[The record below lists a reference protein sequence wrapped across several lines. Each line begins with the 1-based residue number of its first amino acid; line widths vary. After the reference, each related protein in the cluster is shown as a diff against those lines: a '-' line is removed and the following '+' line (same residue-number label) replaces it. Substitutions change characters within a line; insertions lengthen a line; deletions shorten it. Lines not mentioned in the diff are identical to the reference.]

1 MTAVLP
7 ATQRARFR
15 FALAVLA
22 AFLAHVV
29 FGPTARAGE
38 ASPAT
43 LAMVG
48 FELLEDHPDAGRH
61 DAQQARLKLIEDEF
75 RAQIQQRGLYTLVD
89 NVQHQA
95 LIDRVRG
102 GVEFI
107 YRCPHCLADIGTGMG
122 AHYVAAG
129 WVQKVSNLIL
139 NVNIEIRE
147 VATNRV
153 ALVKSVDM
161 RGNNDE
167 SWIRAV
173 RYLVRDMEDRR
184 KANPRYG
191 L

>member
-1 MTAVLP
+1 MTAFVLRI
-7 ATQRARFR
+7 AFARSTL
-15 FALAVLA
+15 ALVAFISLILA
-22 AFLAHVV
+22 
-29 FGPTARAGE
+29 FGASARAAD

-48 FELLEDHPDAGRH
+48 FELLEDNPDASRH
-61 DAQQARLKLIEDEF
+61 DAQQARLKMIEDEF

-89 NVQHQA
+89 NAPHQA
-95 LIDRVRG
+95 VIERVRG
-102 GVEFI
+102 GVEFL
-107 YRCPHCLADIGTGMG
+107 YRCPHCVAEIGTATG
-122 AHYVAAG
+122 AHYVAVG

-173 RYLVRDMEDRR
+173 RYLVRDIDDKR

>member
-1 MTAVLP
+1 MTAMFRSI
-7 ATQRARFR
+7 QRARFGLVLL
-15 FALAVLA
+15 ALAVLA
-22 AFLAHVV
+22 SAFGAAA
-29 FGPTARAGE
+29 ARAAD

-48 FELLEDHPDAGRH
+48 FELLEEHPDASRH
-61 DAQQARLKLIEDEF
+61 DAQQARLKLIEREF
-75 RAQIQQRGLYTLVD
+75 RAQIEQRGLYPLAD
-89 NVQHQA
+89 NAPHQA

-102 GVEFI
+102 SVEFL
-107 YRCPHCLADIGTGMG
+107 YRCPHCLAEIGTGMG
-122 AHYVAAG
+122 VRYVAVG

-153 ALVKSVDM
+153 VLVKSVDM

-167 SWIRAV
+167 SWVRAV
-173 RYLVRDMEDRR
+173 RFLVRDIDDKR

>member
-1 MTAVLP
+1 MTAIVRRHP
-7 ATQRARFR
+7 FARLSLALVA
-15 FALAVLA
+15 FAALVLA
-22 AFLAHVV
+22 
-29 FGPTARAGE
+29 FGPAARAAE

-43 LAMVG
+43 LAMTG
-48 FELLEDHPDAGRH
+48 FELLEDHPDASRH
-61 DAQQARLKLIEDEF
+61 DAQQARLKLIDDEF

-89 NVQHQA
+89 SAPHQA

-102 GVEFI
+102 SVEFL
-107 YRCPHCLADIGTGMG
+107 YRCPHCLAEIGTSTG
-122 AHYVAAG
+122 AQYVAVG

-173 RYLVRDMEDRR
+173 RYLVRDIDDKR

>member
-1 MTAVLP
+1 MTAIVLRNP
-7 ATQRARFR
+7 FARFSLAL
-15 FALAVLA
+15 FALVVLVLA
-22 AFLAHVV
+22 
-29 FGPTARAGE
+29 FGPAARAAD

-43 LAMVG
+43 LAMTG

-61 DAQQARLKLIEDEF
+61 EAQQARLKLIEDEF
-75 RAQIQQRGLYTLVD
+75 RTQIQQRGLYMLVD
-89 NVQHQA
+89 NAPHQA

-102 GVEFI
+102 GVEFL
-107 YRCPHCLADIGTGMG
+107 YRCPHCLAEIGTGTG
-122 AHYVAAG
+122 AHYVAVG

-173 RYLVRDMEDRR
+173 RYLVRDIDDKR

>member
-1 MTAVLP
+1 MTAAVRSIPFVRFSQALLVLL
-7 ATQRARFR
+7 AIVVACSGAVRA
-15 FALAVLA
+15 AD
-22 AFLAHVV
+22 
-29 FGPTARAGE
+29 
-38 ASPAT
+38 ASPGS

-75 RAQIQQRGLYTLVD
+75 RAQIQQRRLYTLID
-89 NVQHQA
+89 NAPHQA

-102 GVEFI
+102 GVEFL
-107 YRCPHCLADIGTGMG
+107 YRCPPCLAEIGAG
-122 AHYVAAG
+122 AGAQYVAVG

-147 VATNRV
+147 VSTNRV

-173 RYLVRDMEDRR
+173 RFLVRDMDDRR
-184 KANPRYG
+184 RANPRYG

>member
-1 MTAVLP
+1 MTAIVRRIP
-7 ATQRARFR
+7 FVRFGL
-15 FALAVLA
+15 ALL
-22 AFLAHVV
+22 AFLALVLA
-29 FGPTARAGE
+29 FGASARAAD

-48 FELLEDHPDAGRH
+48 FELLEDHPDASRN
-61 DAQQARLKLIEDEF
+61 DAQQARLRLIEDEF

-89 NVQHQA
+89 NAPHQA
-95 LIDRVRG
+95 LIKRVSG
-102 GVEFI
+102 GVEFL
-107 YRCPHCLADIGTGMG
+107 YRCPHCLAEIGTGIG
-122 AHYVAAG
+122 AHYVAVG

-173 RYLVRDMEDRR
+173 RFLVRDMDDKR
-184 KANPRYG
+184 KVNPRYG

>member
-1 MTAVLP
+1 MTAIVRRNP
-7 ATQRARFR
+7 FARFSL
-15 FALAVLA
+15 ALV
-22 AFLAHVV
+22 AFLALVIAY
-29 FGPTARAGE
+29 GPAARA
-38 ASPAT
+38 ADTSPAT

-89 NVQHQA
+89 SAPHQA

-102 GVEFI
+102 GVEFL
-107 YRCPHCLADIGTGMG
+107 YRCPHCLAEIGTGIG
-122 AHYVAAG
+122 AQYVAVG

-167 SWIRAV
+167 SWIRAI
-173 RYLVRDMEDRR
+173 RYLVRDIDDKR

>member
-1 MTAVLP
+1 MTAIVRRHP
-7 ATQRARFR
+7 FARLSLALVA
-15 FALAVLA
+15 FAALVLA
-22 AFLAHVV
+22 
-29 FGPTARAGE
+29 FGPAARAAE

-43 LAMVG
+43 LAMTG
-48 FELLEDHPDAGRH
+48 FELLEDHPDASRH

-89 NVQHQA
+89 NTPHQA

-102 GVEFI
+102 GVEFL
-107 YRCPHCLADIGTGMG
+107 YRCPHCLAEIGNGIG
-122 AHYVAAG
+122 AQYVAVG

-173 RYLVRDMEDRR
+173 RYLVRDIDDKR

>member
-1 MTAVLP
+1 MTAIVRRNP
-7 ATQRARFR
+7 FARFSLALVA
-15 FALAVLA
+15 FAALVLA
-22 AFLAHVV
+22 L
-29 FGPTARAGE
+29 GPAARAAD

-75 RAQIQQRGLYTLVD
+75 RAQIEQRGLYTLVA
-89 NVQHQA
+89 NAPHLA
-95 LIDRVRG
+95 LIERVRG
-102 GVEFI
+102 AVEFL
-107 YRCPHCLADIGTGMG
+107 YRCPHCLAEIGAGMG
-122 AHYVAAG
+122 VRYVAVG

-167 SWIRAV
+167 SWVRAV
-173 RYLVRDMEDRR
+173 RFLVRDMDDKR